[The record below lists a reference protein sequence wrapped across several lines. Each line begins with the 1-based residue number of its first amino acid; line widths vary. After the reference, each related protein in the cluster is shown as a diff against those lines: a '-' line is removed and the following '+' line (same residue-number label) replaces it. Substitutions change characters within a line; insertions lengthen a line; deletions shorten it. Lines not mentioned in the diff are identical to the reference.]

1 MTRRTTNGEMSEE
14 EENRN
19 VFGEADEE
27 EEKKAKK
34 RVRAVESSDEEGEE
48 SGRTWRTRRR
58 RWRRRSRRKWMMC
71 SVTTIAAV
79 CNKEQNY
86 AYCFLHF
93 EKENPPQ
100 AAMTRIRIT
109 TRTMTTIITTLR
121 AFCHHIL
128 FLRARASELK
138 MKACWSRSQR
148 LVGERLDFLSSSK
161 NFVCT

>member
-1 MTRRTTNGEMSEE
+1 
-14 EENRN
+14 
-19 VFGEADEE
+19 
-27 EEKKAKK
+27 
-34 RVRAVESSDEEGEE
+34 
-48 SGRTWRTRRR
+48 
-58 RWRRRSRRKWMMC
+58 MMC

-138 MKACWSRSQR
+138 MKACWSRSR
-148 LVGERLDFLSSSK
+148 VLSASASIFSPLPRTLSAHDAIPAHPTDIVHHHLLHLLDLAADVGDRVGRGVVVEELLGDHAFDIKEPCASP
-161 NFVCT
+161 

>member
-1 MTRRTTNGEMSEE
+1 
-14 EENRN
+14 
-19 VFGEADEE
+19 
-27 EEKKAKK
+27 
-34 RVRAVESSDEEGEE
+34 
-48 SGRTWRTRRR
+48 
-58 RWRRRSRRKWMMC
+58 MMC

-109 TRTMTTIITTLR
+109 TRTMTPILTPLR
-121 AFCHHIL
+121 AFSHH

-138 MKACWSRSQR
+138 MKACWSRSR
-148 LVGERLDFLSSSK
+148 VLSASASIFSPLPRTLSAHDAIPARPTDIVHHHLLHLLDLAADVGDRVGRRIVVEELLGDHAFDIKEPCASP
-161 NFVCT
+161 